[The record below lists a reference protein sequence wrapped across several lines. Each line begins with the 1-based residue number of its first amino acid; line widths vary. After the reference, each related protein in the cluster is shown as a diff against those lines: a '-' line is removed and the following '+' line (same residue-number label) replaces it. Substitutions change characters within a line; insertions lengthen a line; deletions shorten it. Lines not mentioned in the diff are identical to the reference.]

1 MCTNDRVQEYASLDG
16 YYMFSRIKQHRTCNI
31 ACCVMN
37 KDNEGV
43 SPNTH
48 ITIINK
54 LIMTIFM
61 DCQFESLSPTPTPR
75 TLIYTRKEWYFSEP
89 ENFDLMISGVLN
101 LQSSIIQAHD
111 KNWKFSQI
119 LVTISTIVFP
129 LQHDDD
135 LRNLIIIRL
144 VLVISE
150 LALNSQSP

>member
-1 MCTNDRVQEYASLDG
+1 MQKRKMCTNDRVHEYASLGG

-61 DCQFESLSPTPTPR
+61 DCQFESLPR
-75 TLIYTRKEWYFSEP
+75 PPHPGPLYIPERNGIFRSP
-89 ENFDLMISGVLN
+89 EN
-101 LQSSIIQAHD
+101 
-111 KNWKFSQI
+111 
-119 LVTISTIVFP
+119 
-129 LQHDDD
+129 
-135 LRNLIIIRL
+135 LI
-144 VLVISE
+144 
-150 LALNSQSP
+150 